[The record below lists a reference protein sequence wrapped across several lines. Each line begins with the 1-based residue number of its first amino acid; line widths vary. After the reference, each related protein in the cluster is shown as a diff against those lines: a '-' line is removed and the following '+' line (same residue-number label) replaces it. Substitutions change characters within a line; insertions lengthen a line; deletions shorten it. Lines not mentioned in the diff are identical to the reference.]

1 MAEYIGFPAV
11 PDGSPSS
18 LLRYWSPNYTRC
30 PLDKKVTKNIKA
42 LLGEKGRE
50 VVTLYAQQL
59 CVALGSRTYFDS
71 NSSWIM
77 KKAKN
82 KDRET
87 IMKIPTQSF
96 TWFAFFMPYPTTQW
110 NIGTAPQLCSIMMFP
125 TNFFTQFP
133 MNILQWERLH
143 LNDSTARPNFSWH
156 INGKGKNRN
165 NNCLVHH
172 KNIEK

>member
-18 LLRYWSPNYTRC
+18 LLRYWSPSYTRC

-71 NSSWIM
+71 NSSRIM

-82 KDRET
+82 KDRQTDNENPNT
-87 IMKIPTQSF
+87 IIYVICVLHALPNNTIEYRHRSTIVYYDVPYQFFHSIPD
-96 TWFAFFMPYPTTQW
+96 
-110 NIGTAPQLCSIMMFP
+110 
-125 TNFFTQFP
+125 
-133 MNILQWERLH
+133 E
-143 LNDSTARPNFSWH
+143 H
-156 INGKGKNRN
+156 IT
-165 NNCLVHH
+165 
-172 KNIEK
+172 IEKGCI